1 MIKFLIHRIFASIPV
16 VLGVCTLTF
25 FLIHLVPGDP
35 IDIMLGEQA
44 SEIDREALRADLR
57 LNLPL
62 HIQYFEFVKRVVRF
76 DLGKSLHKRQPVS
89 TELLERF
96 PATLELTCAAMFLAL
111 LAGVPMGVGAAVRR
125 SSWPD
130 HLVTLTG
137 LLSMSTPGIF
147 LGPLLIWVFAL
158 QLDLFPVSERGGLN
172 HLILPALSLAIP
184 ICAVISRMTRMSM
197 LEVVREDY
205 IRVARAKGLTP
216 FYIYGKHAL
225 ANALMPLITIVGLQV
240 GALLT
245 GTVITETIFDW
256 PGIGTLLIQAIQSR
270 DYPLVQGCVLLISLI
285 YVSVNTATDIAYGFA
300 NPKVRLT

>member
-1 MIKFLIHRIFASIPV
+1 MIKFLIRRVFASLPV

-35 IDIMLGEQA
+35 VDIMLGEQA
-44 SEIDREALRADLR
+44 SDIDREALRADLR

-62 HIQYFEFVKRVVRF
+62 HVQYFEFVKRVAKF
-76 DLGKSLHKRQPVS
+76 DLGRSLHKRQPVAV
-89 TELLERF
+89 EIFERF
-96 PATLELTCAAMFLAL
+96 PATMELTFAAMFFAL
-111 LAGVPMGVGAAVRR
+111 LAGVPLGVGAAVRR

-130 HLVTLTG
+130 HVVTLTG
-137 LLSMSTPGIF
+137 LLSMSIPGIF
-147 LGPLLIWVFAL
+147 LGPLLIWFFAL

-205 IRVARAKGLTP
+205 IRVAKAKGLTP

-285 YVSVNTATDIAYGFA
+285 YVSVNTATDIAYGLA